1 MTSRRTRSSIQLREK
16 KKLRSESLPTA
27 QMTENEKREYERVK
41 KQKQRLAKQG
51 GEEPGR
57 RGPKTKIN
65 LKDMTNDERKIYDRE
80 RKQQYRLKK
89 KLMKTTDDIGKVQD
103 NDIDLVEEVD
113 NAEDNA
119 YNADVEMNVV
129 SNDLEGSSI
138 LRLIYSPSKKRTMP
152 R

>member
-1 MTSRRTRSSIQLREK
+1 MTSRRTRSSIQ
-16 KKLRSESLPTA
+16 RSESLPRA

-41 KQKQRLAKQG
+41 KQKQRLAKRG
-51 GEEPGR
+51 GEEPGK

-113 NAEDNA
+113 NAEENA
-119 YNADVEMNVV
+119 YNADERC
-129 SNDLEGSSI
+129 L
-138 LRLIYSPSKKRTMP
+138 
-152 R
+152 